1 MPTVT
6 GSFSASFS
14 TSFSTAAA
22 FVAGATGYTG
32 RAVVAALRARGVE
45 TVAHVRPDSSNAA
58 EWRRRFEALGAK
70 VDQSPWDQAAM
81 RSALT
86 EHRPTH
92 VFALLG
98 TTRRRAAR
106 EGLASPY
113 ETVDYGLTKLLLDA
127 ASACGHGPRFVY
139 LSSLGAREDTSNP
152 YLLVRG
158 RLERE
163 LQASRLPFLIVRP
176 AFITGSDREESRPT
190 ERIASMVFD
199 ATLKGLAAVGL
210 RGPQKKLGSLT
221 GTQLAEGIT
230 ALALSAR
237 DARSTADVAA
247 IRGAIPAELA

>member
-32 RAVVAALRARGVE
+32 RAVVAALRSRGVE
-45 TVAHVRPDSSNAA
+45 TVAHVRPGSPRASD
-58 EWRRRFEALGAK
+58 WRARFEALGAT
-70 VDQSPWDQAAM
+70 VDQSPWEPAAILE
-81 RSALT
+81 AIT

-106 EGLASPY
+106 EGIVSPY
-113 ETVDYGLTKLLLDA
+113 ETVDYGLTKMLLDA
-127 ASACGHGPRFVY
+127 ANGCGHGPRFIY
-139 LSSLGAREDTSNP
+139 LSALGARENTSNP
-152 YLLVRG
+152 YLVVRG

-176 AFITGSDREESRPT
+176 AFISGNDREESRPS
-190 ERIASMVFD
+190 ERAMSIALD
-199 ATLKGLAAVGL
+199 ATLQGLAALGL
-210 RGPQKKLGSLT
+210 RAPQRKFASLT
-221 GTQLAEGIT
+221 GTQLAEGLT

-247 IRGAIPAELA
+247 IRGAIPADLE